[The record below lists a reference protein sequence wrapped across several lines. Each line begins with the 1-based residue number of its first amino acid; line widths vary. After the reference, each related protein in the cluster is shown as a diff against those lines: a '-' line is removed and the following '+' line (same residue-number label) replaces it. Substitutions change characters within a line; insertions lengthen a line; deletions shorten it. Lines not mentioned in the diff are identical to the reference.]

1 MRGSVDV
8 TVRVSLGCHIS
19 VFTLIQHSLNMNI
32 PRQKYPLTSGP
43 RTSATTIRSPV
54 LRDRYFHT
62 GIISFTLP
70 LYCSSYSSAANAVAS
85 ARYCLNIFYAFT
97 VKNHHDKS
105 QTAFTYSLL
114 LAVRAAELFQTII
127 FTRITA
133 RMQLHCRLSNISE
146 SCPSL
151 TSWPLLAYTDRR
163 CTIVSAAFKYDEPEF
178 KT

>member
-8 TVRVSLGCHIS
+8 TVRVSLGCHIR

-85 ARYCLNIFYAFT
+85 ARYCLNIFHAFT

-114 LAVRAAELFQTII
+114 LGSRSASCRAVPNYNFLLESRLECNCIANY
-127 FTRITA
+127 RILVKVA
-133 RMQLHCRLSNISE
+133 R
-146 SCPSL
+146 P
-151 TSWPLLAYTDRR
+151 
-163 CTIVSAAFKYDEPEF
+163 
-178 KT
+178 